1 MKRYQI
7 VNRLIKQLKPK
18 DITGRVSK
26 HDIIDFIGP
35 YCLILQRKQ
44 DCNNLAMFR
53 INACYSV
60 SALPIALSFIRK
72 CYFMYNIDFVRVR
85 GSQGRYRAI
94 SRRFEGVS
102 DETGET
108 YYFDLKKVV
117 KICSQKQINSN

>member
-7 VNRLIKQLKPK
+7 VNRLIKQLKPR

-35 YCLILQRKQ
+35 YCLILQRKN
-44 DCNNLAMFR
+44 DCNNLVMFR
-53 INACYSV
+53 INARYSV
-60 SALPIALSFIRK
+60 SALPIALSFLRK

-94 SRRFEGVS
+94 SRRFEGVP

-117 KICSQKQINSN
+117 KICSQRQINSN